1 MIDVYIGIDNITD
14 FSVNFQDRDSF
25 YDTLSYINED
35 VDVVTVFDTK
45 DDKICLF
52 TSSIDETG
60 NKEFYLFVGD
70 SVKDITL
77 YLFDKYN
84 ELFVNNLLNP
94 SENNNKTLN
103 SLVLLNTSLLKLTN
117 TDISV
122 IDSLKDLENEN
133 TN

>member
-25 YDTLSYINED
+25 YDILSYINED

-45 DDKICLF
+45 DNKICLF

-84 ELFVNNLLNP
+84 ELFVSNLFNP

>member
-25 YDTLSYINED
+25 YDILSYINED

-45 DDKICLF
+45 DNKICLF

-84 ELFVNNLLNP
+84 QLFVSNLLNP

>member
-25 YDTLSYINED
+25 YDILSYINED

-45 DDKICLF
+45 DNKICLF
-52 TSSIDETG
+52 TSSIDETS

-84 ELFVNNLLNP
+84 ELFVSNLFNP

>member
-25 YDTLSYINED
+25 YDILSYINED
-35 VDVVTVFDTK
+35 VDVVTVFNTK

>member
-25 YDTLSYINED
+25 YDILSYINED

-45 DDKICLF
+45 DNKICLF

-84 ELFVNNLLNP
+84 QLFVSNLFNP

>member
-1 MIDVYIGIDNITD
+1 MNIDNITD

-25 YDTLSYINED
+25 YDILSYINED

-45 DDKICLF
+45 DNKICLF
-52 TSSIDETG
+52 TSSIDETS

-84 ELFVNNLLNP
+84 ELFVSNLFNP